1 MRLRRVKKFL
11 TLNSKTTTIAS
22 IIMSQKKILL
32 IDDELD
38 ILEIL
43 TYNLEKEGY
52 EIHTASNGNE
62 GIEVAKKVLPDLI
75 LLDVMM
81 PEKDGIETCQDLR
94 KIKELQ
100 KTLIVFLSARSEEF
114 SQLAGFQA
122 GANDYVVKLIKPKIL
137 ISKVNALL
145 QLTSQISDSSK
156 LIEIGDLVIDKDNFR
171 VSKAGQQFLLPKKEF
186 DLLYLL
192 ASNTDKVF
200 KREEILEKVWGN
212 DVIVGERTIDVHI
225 RRLREK
231 LGINTIQTLKGI
243 GYKLIV

>member
-1 MRLRRVKKFL
+1 
-11 TLNSKTTTIAS
+11 
-22 IIMSQKKILL
+22 MSAKKILL

-43 TYNLEKEGY
+43 SYNLEKEGY
-52 EIHTASNGNE
+52 EVHTATNGND
-62 GIEVAKKVLPDLI
+62 GIKAAREIVPDLI

-81 PEKDGIETCQDLR
+81 PEKDGIETCQEMR
-94 KIKELQ
+94 QIKSLQ

-114 SQLAGFQA
+114 SQLAGYQA
-122 GANDYVVKLIKPKIL
+122 GANDYIVKLIKPKVL

-145 QLTSQISDSSK
+145 KLTSQVNESAKQIQ
-156 LIEIGDLVIDKDNFR
+156 IGDLIIDKDNFK
-171 VSKAGQQFLLPKKEF
+171 VSKGGQPFLLPKKEF

-243 GYKLIV
+243 GYKLVV

>member
-1 MRLRRVKKFL
+1 MK
-11 TLNSKTTTIAS
+11 
-22 IIMSQKKILL
+22 QKKILL
-32 IDDELD
+32 IDDEQD

-43 TYNLEKEGY
+43 SYNLEKEGY
-52 EIHTASNGNE
+52 EVYTATNGTE
-62 GIEVAKKVLPDLI
+62 GIQKAKDIVPDLI

-114 SQLAGFQA
+114 SQLAGYQA
-122 GANDYVVKLIKPKIL
+122 GANDYIVKLIKPKIL

-145 QLTSQISDSSK
+145 QLTSQVAGSSK
-156 LIEIGDLVIDKDNFR
+156 NIEIGDLMIDKDNFR
-171 VSKAGQQFLLPKKEF
+171 VSKSGQLFMLPKKEF

-192 ASNTDKVF
+192 ASNTEKVF
-200 KREEILEKVWGN
+200 KRDEILEKVWGN

-243 GYKLIV
+243 GYKLVV

>member
-1 MRLRRVKKFL
+1 MNR
-11 TLNSKTTTIAS
+11 
-22 IIMSQKKILL
+22 KKILL
-32 IDDELD
+32 IDDEQD
-38 ILEIL
+38 ILEIIS
-43 TYNLEKEGY
+43 YNLEKEGY
-52 EIHTASNGNE
+52 QVFTAGNGNE
-62 GIEVAKKVLPDLI
+62 GIAKAKEILPDLI

-100 KTLIVFLSARSEEF
+100 RTLIVFLSARSEEF
-114 SQLAGFQA
+114 SQLAGYQA
-122 GANDYVVKLIKPKIL
+122 GANDYIVKLIKPKIL
-137 ISKVNALL
+137 VSKVAALL
-145 QLTSQISDSSK
+145 QMGAQSQENSNY
-156 LIEIGDLVIDKDNFR
+156 IELGDLIIDKDNFK
-171 VSKAGQQFLLPKKEF
+171 VTKAKEEFLLPKKEF

-243 GYKLIV
+243 GYKLVV

>member
-1 MRLRRVKKFL
+1 MK
-11 TLNSKTTTIAS
+11 
-22 IIMSQKKILL
+22 QKKILL
-32 IDDELD
+32 IDDEHD

-43 TYNLEKEGY
+43 SYNLEKEGY
-52 EIHTASNGNE
+52 EVFTATNGNE
-62 GIEVAKKVLPDLI
+62 GIEMAKQILPDLI

-122 GANDYVVKLIKPKIL
+122 GANDYVVKIIKPKIL
-137 ISKVNALL
+137 ISKINALL
-145 QLTSQISDSSK
+145 QLTSQVSGSSK
-156 LIEIGDLVIDKDNFR
+156 NIEIGDLIIDKDIFR
-171 VSKAGQQFLLPKKEF
+171 VTKAGQLFMLPKKEF

-200 KREEILEKVWGN
+200 KRDEILEKVWGN

-243 GYKLIV
+243 GYKLVV

>member
-1 MRLRRVKKFL
+1 M
-11 TLNSKTTTIAS
+11 N
-22 IIMSQKKILL
+22 QKKILL
-32 IDDELD
+32 IDDEQD

-43 TYNLEKEGY
+43 SYNLEKEGY
-52 EIHTASNGNE
+52 QVSTASNGNE
-62 GIEVAKKVLPDLI
+62 GIEKAKQIIPDLI

-122 GANDYVVKLIKPKIL
+122 GANDYIVKIIKPKIL

-145 QLTSQISDSSK
+145 QLTSQVSETSK
-156 LIEIGDLVIDKDNFR
+156 NINVGDLIIDKDNFR

-192 ASNTDKVF
+192 ASNTNKVF

-231 LGINTIQTLKGI
+231 LGISTIQTLKGI
-243 GYKLIV
+243 GYKLVV

>member
-1 MRLRRVKKFL
+1 MK
-11 TLNSKTTTIAS
+11 
-22 IIMSQKKILL
+22 QKKILL
-32 IDDELD
+32 IDDEQD

-43 TYNLEKEGY
+43 SYNLEKEGY
-52 EIHTASNGNE
+52 EVFTATNGNE
-62 GIEVAKKVLPDLI
+62 GIEMAKQILPDLI

-122 GANDYVVKLIKPKIL
+122 GANDYIVKIIKPKVL

-145 QLTSQISDSSK
+145 QLTSQVSGSSK
-156 LIEIGDLVIDKDNFR
+156 NIEIGDLIIDKDIFR
-171 VSKAGQQFLLPKKEF
+171 VSKAGQLFMLPKKEF

-200 KREEILEKVWGN
+200 KRDEILEKVWGN

-231 LGINTIQTLKGI
+231 LGITTIQTLKGI
-243 GYKLIV
+243 GYKLVV

>member
-1 MRLRRVKKFL
+1 
-11 TLNSKTTTIAS
+11 
-22 IIMSQKKILL
+22 MSQKKILL
-32 IDDELD
+32 IDDEQD

-43 TYNLEKEGY
+43 TYNLAKEGY
-52 EIHTASNGNE
+52 EIHTATNGNE
-62 GIEVAKKVLPDLI
+62 GIEVARKVLPDLI

-200 KREEILEKVWGN
+200 KREEILERVWGN

-231 LGINTIQTLKGI
+231 LGIDTIQTLKGI

>member
-1 MRLRRVKKFL
+1 MKK
-11 TLNSKTTTIAS
+11 
-22 IIMSQKKILL
+22 KKILL
-32 IDDELD
+32 IDDEFD

-43 TYNLEKEGY
+43 SYNLEKEGY
-52 EIHTASNGNE
+52 QVSTAINGNE
-62 GIEVAKKVLPDLI
+62 GIEKAKEIIPDLI

-122 GANDYVVKLIKPKIL
+122 GANDYIVKIIKPKVL

-145 QLTSQISDSSK
+145 NLTSQVSDHSK
-156 LIEIGDLVIDKDNFR
+156 NIEIGDLIIDKDNFR
-171 VSKAGQQFLLPKKEF
+171 VSKSGQIFMLPKKEF

-192 ASNTDKVF
+192 ASNTEKVF
-200 KREEILEKVWGN
+200 KRDEILEKVWGN

-231 LGINTIQTLKGI
+231 LGIQTIQTLKGI
-243 GYKLIV
+243 GYKLVV

>member
-1 MRLRRVKKFL
+1 MNR
-11 TLNSKTTTIAS
+11 
-22 IIMSQKKILL
+22 KKILL
-32 IDDELD
+32 VDDEQD
-38 ILEIL
+38 ILEIIS
-43 TYNLEKEGY
+43 YNLEKEGY
-52 EIHTASNGNE
+52 HVFTASNGNE
-62 GIEVAKKVLPDLI
+62 GIAKAKEILPDLI

-81 PEKDGIETCQDLR
+81 PEKDGIETCQELR
-94 KIKELQ
+94 KNKELQ

-114 SQLAGFQA
+114 SQLAGYQA
-122 GANDYVVKLIKPKIL
+122 GANDYIVKLIKPKVL
-137 ISKVNALL
+137 VSKVAALL
-145 QLTSQISDSSK
+145 QLGAQSQENSNY
-156 LIEIGDLVIDKDNFR
+156 IEIGDLIIDKDNFK
-171 VSKAGQQFLLPKKEF
+171 VSKGKEEFLLPKKEF

-243 GYKLIV
+243 GYKLVV

>member
-1 MRLRRVKKFL
+1 
-11 TLNSKTTTIAS
+11 
-22 IIMSQKKILL
+22 MSQKKILL
-32 IDDELD
+32 VDDEQD

-52 EIHTASNGNE
+52 EIHTASNGE
-62 GIEVAKKVLPDLI
+62 EAIEKAKEIVPDLI
-75 LLDVMM
+75 LLDIMM
-81 PEKDGIETCQDLR
+81 PEKDGIETCQELR
-94 KIKELQ
+94 KIKSLQ
-100 KTLIVFLSARSEEF
+100 KTLIVFLSARGEEF

-122 GANDYVVKLIKPKIL
+122 GANDYIVKLIKPKVL
-137 ISKVNALL
+137 VSKIAALL
-145 QLTSQISDSSK
+145 KLTSQVSDASK
-156 LIEIGDLVIDKDNFR
+156 IIEIGDLVIDKDNFK
-171 VSKAGQQFLLPKKEF
+171 VSKAGQYFLLPKKEF

-192 ASNTDKVF
+192 ASNTNKVF

-243 GYKLIV
+243 GYKLVI

>member
-1 MRLRRVKKFL
+1 MK
-11 TLNSKTTTIAS
+11 
-22 IIMSQKKILL
+22 QKKILL
-32 IDDELD
+32 IDDEQD

-43 TYNLEKEGY
+43 SYNLEKEGY
-52 EIHTASNGNE
+52 DVSTASNGIQ
-62 GIEVAKKVLPDLI
+62 GIEKAREIIPDLI

-100 KTLIVFLSARSEEF
+100 QTLIVFLSARSEEF

-122 GANDYVVKLIKPKIL
+122 GANDYIVKIIKPKIL

-145 QLTSQISDSSK
+145 QLTSQVSDTAK
-156 LIEIGDLVIDKDNFR
+156 NITVGDLTIDKDNFR
-171 VSKAGQQFLLPKKEF
+171 VSKGGQQFLLPKKEF

-192 ASNTDKVF
+192 ASNTNKVF

-231 LGINTIQTLKGI
+231 LGIGTIQTLKGI
-243 GYKLIV
+243 GYKLVV

>member
-1 MRLRRVKKFL
+1 MK
-11 TLNSKTTTIAS
+11 
-22 IIMSQKKILL
+22 QKKILL
-32 IDDELD
+32 IDDEQD

-43 TYNLEKEGY
+43 SYNLEKEGY
-52 EIHTASNGNE
+52 EVFTATNGNE
-62 GIEVAKKVLPDLI
+62 GIEMAKQILPDLI

-122 GANDYVVKLIKPKIL
+122 GANDYIVKIIKPKVL

-145 QLTSQISDSSK
+145 QLTSQVSGSSK
-156 LIEIGDLVIDKDNFR
+156 NIEIGDLIIDKDIFR
-171 VSKAGQQFLLPKKEF
+171 VSKAGQLFMLPKKEF

-200 KREEILEKVWGN
+200 KRDEILEKVWGN
-212 DVIVGERTIDVHI
+212 DVVVGERTIDVHI

-243 GYKLIV
+243 GYKLVV

>member
-1 MRLRRVKKFL
+1 
-11 TLNSKTTTIAS
+11 
-22 IIMSQKKILL
+22 MSQRKILL
-32 IDDELD
+32 IDDEQD

-43 TYNLEKEGY
+43 SYNLEKEGY
-52 EIHTASNGNE
+52 QVFTANNGNE
-62 GIEVAKKVLPDLI
+62 GIDKAKEIIPDLI

-81 PEKDGIETCQDLR
+81 PEKDGIETCQELR
-94 KIKELQ
+94 QIKELQ

-114 SQLAGFQA
+114 SQLAGFNA
-122 GANDYVVKLIKPKIL
+122 GANDYIVKLIKPKVL

-145 QLTSQISDSSK
+145 QLTSQVAETNK
-156 LIEIGDLVIDKDNFR
+156 LIEIGDLIIDRDNFK
-171 VSKAGQQFLLPKKEF
+171 VSKSGTPFLLPKKEF

-231 LGINTIQTLKGI
+231 LGIDSIQTLKGI
-243 GYKLIV
+243 GYKLVV

>member
-1 MRLRRVKKFL
+1 M
-11 TLNSKTTTIAS
+11 NP
-22 IIMSQKKILL
+22 KKILL
-32 IDDELD
+32 IDDEQD

-43 TYNLEKEGY
+43 SYNLEKAGY
-52 EIHTASNGNE
+52 EVHTAQNGNE
-62 GIEVAKKVLPDLI
+62 GIEKAKAIIPDMI

-94 KIKELQ
+94 KLPELS
-100 KTLIVFLSARSEEF
+100 KTLIIFLSARSEEF

-122 GANDYVVKLIKPKIL
+122 GANDYIVKIIKPKIL

-145 QLTSQISDSSK
+145 ELTSNVYDSK
-156 LIEIGDLVIDKDNFR
+156 QTLTAGDLSIDKDNFR
-171 VSKAGQQFLLPKKEF
+171 VSKGGQQFLLPKKEF

-192 ASNTDKVF
+192 ASNTNKVF

-212 DVIVGERTIDVHI
+212 DVIVGERTIDVHV

-231 LGINTIQTLKGI
+231 LGIGTIQTLKGI
-243 GYKLIV
+243 GYKLVV

>member
-1 MRLRRVKKFL
+1 MK
-11 TLNSKTTTIAS
+11 
-22 IIMSQKKILL
+22 QKKILL
-32 IDDELD
+32 IDDEPD

-43 TYNLEKEGY
+43 SYNLTKEGY
-52 EIHTASNGNE
+52 EVSTATNGNE
-62 GIEVAKKVLPDLI
+62 GIEKAKEIIPDLI

-100 KTLIVFLSARSEEF
+100 QTLIVFLSARSEEF

-122 GANDYVVKLIKPKIL
+122 GANDYVVKIIKPKIL
-137 ISKVNALL
+137 ISKINALL
-145 QLTSQISDSSK
+145 QLTSRVSDSSK
-156 LIEIGDLVIDKDNFR
+156 NIEIGDLIIDKDIFR
-171 VSKAGQQFLLPKKEF
+171 VSKAGQLFMLPKKEF

-212 DVIVGERTIDVHI
+212 DVVVGERTIDVHI

-243 GYKLIV
+243 GYKLVV

>member
-1 MRLRRVKKFL
+1 M
-11 TLNSKTTTIAS
+11 N
-22 IIMSQKKILL
+22 QKKILL
-32 IDDELD
+32 IDDEQD

-43 TYNLEKEGY
+43 SYNLEKEGY
-52 EIHTASNGNE
+52 EVYTASNGNE
-62 GIEVAKKVLPDLI
+62 GIEKAKQIIPDLI

-122 GANDYVVKLIKPKIL
+122 GANDYIVKIIKPKIL

-145 QLTSQISDSSK
+145 LLTSQVSDTAK
-156 LIEIGDLVIDKDNFR
+156 NITVGDLTIDKDNFR
-171 VSKAGQQFLLPKKEF
+171 VSKGGQQFLLPKKEF

-192 ASNTDKVF
+192 ASNTNKVF

-231 LGINTIQTLKGI
+231 LGIGTIQTLKGI
-243 GYKLIV
+243 GYKLVV

>member
-1 MRLRRVKKFL
+1 MKG
-11 TLNSKTTTIAS
+11 
-22 IIMSQKKILL
+22 KKILL
-32 IDDELD
+32 IDDEQD

-43 TYNLEKEGY
+43 SYNLEKEGY
-52 EIHTASNGNE
+52 QVFTANNGNE
-62 GIEVAKKVLPDLI
+62 GIVKAKEIIPDLI

-81 PEKDGIETCQDLR
+81 PEKDGIETCQEMR
-94 KIKELQ
+94 QIRELQ

-114 SQLAGFQA
+114 SQLAGFDA
-122 GANDYVVKLIKPKIL
+122 GANDYIVKIIKPKVL

-145 QLTSQISDSSK
+145 QLTTQVAEQSK
-156 LIEIGDLVIDKDNFR
+156 LIELGDLVIDKDNFK
-171 VSKAGQQFLLPKKEF
+171 VTKNGEHFLLPKKEF

-192 ASNTDKVF
+192 ATNTQKVF

-231 LGINTIQTLKGI
+231 LGDNSIQTLKGI
-243 GYKLIV
+243 GYKLVV